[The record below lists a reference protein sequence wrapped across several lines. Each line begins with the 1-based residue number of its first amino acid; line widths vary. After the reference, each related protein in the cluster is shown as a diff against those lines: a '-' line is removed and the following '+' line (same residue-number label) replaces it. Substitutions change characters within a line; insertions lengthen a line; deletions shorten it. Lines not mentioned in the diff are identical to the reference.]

1 MASLSDA
8 EWEVMNILWS
18 AGELPLGEIRLRL
31 REAGLRW
38 AGNTVQTFLAR
49 LEKKGAVSVSRDG
62 LPYRYGAARPREYY
76 EREVLEDLKRRVFR
90 GSGLRMVSSFM
101 QLEPMSRE
109 DLAELRR
116 VIEESFGEE
125 DAP

>member
-1 MASLSDA
+1 MTGLSDA
-8 EWEVMNILWS
+8 EWEVMNVLWTGGDLTL
-18 AGELPLGEIRLRL
+18 AEIRERL
-31 REAGLRW
+31 RAAGSSW

-49 LEKKGAVSVSRDG
+49 LEKKGAVTVSRSG
-62 LPYRYGAARPREYY
+62 LPYRYGAAQPREHY
-76 EREVLEDLKRRVFR
+76 ERELLEDLKKRVFR

-101 QLEPMSRE
+101 QLEPLSRE

-116 VIEESFGEE
+116 VIDESFGEE

>member
-8 EWEVMNILWS
+8 EWEVMNVLWS
-18 AGELPLGEIRLRL
+18 AGELTLAEIRERL
-31 REAGLRW
+31 DGAGKRW

-49 LEKKGAVSVSRDG
+49 LEKKGAVAVSRSG
-62 LPYRYGAARPREYY
+62 LPYRYGAARPREHY
-76 EREVLEDLKRRVFR
+76 ERELLEDLKKRVFR

-101 QLEPMSRE
+101 QLEPLSRE

-116 VIEESFGEE
+116 VIDESFGEE

>member
-8 EWEVMNILWS
+8 EWEVMNVLWS
-18 AGELPLGEIRLRL
+18 ADELTLAEIRERL
-31 REAGLRW
+31 DGAGKRW

-49 LEKKGAVSVSRDG
+49 LEKKGAVAVSRSG
-62 LPYRYGAARPREYY
+62 LPYRYGAAQPREHY
-76 EREVLEDLKRRVFR
+76 ERELLEDLKKRVFR

-101 QLEPMSRE
+101 QLEPLSRE

-116 VIEESFGEE
+116 VIDESFGEE
-125 DAP
+125 DAL

>member
-8 EWEVMNILWS
+8 EWEVMNVLWT
-18 AGELPLGEIRLRL
+18 AGDLTLAEIREKLKL
-31 REAGLRW
+31 MGNRW

-49 LEKKGAVSVSRDG
+49 LEKKGAVVVSRGG
-62 LPYRYGAARPREYY
+62 LPYRYGAAKPREHY
-76 EREVLEDLKRRVFR
+76 EREVLEDLKKRVFP

-101 QLEPMSRE
+101 QLEPLSRE
-109 DLAELRR
+109 DLVELRR
-116 VIEESFGEE
+116 VIDESFGEE

>member
-1 MASLSDA
+1 MAGLSDA
-8 EWEVMNILWS
+8 EWEVMDILWTGGDLTL
-18 AGELPLGEIRLRL
+18 AEIRAQLRA
-31 REAGLRW
+31 AGNRW

-49 LEKKGAVSVSRDG
+49 LEKKGAVRVSRGG
-62 LPYRYGAARPREYY
+62 LPYRYGAARSREHY
-76 EREVLEDLKRRVFR
+76 ERELLEELKKRVFR

-101 QLEPMSRE
+101 QLEPLSRE

-116 VIEESFGEE
+116 AIDESVGEE

>member
-8 EWEVMNILWS
+8 EWEVMNVLWTG
-18 AGELPLGEIRLRL
+18 GEMTLGEVREKL
-31 REAGLRW
+31 RETGNRW
-38 AGNTVQTFLAR
+38 AGNTVQTFLTR
-49 LEKKGAVSVSRDG
+49 LEKKGAVEVSRG
-62 LPYRYGAARPREYY
+62 RLPYRYGAAKPREHY
-76 EREVLEDLKRRVFR
+76 EREVLEDLKQRVFR

-109 DLAELRR
+109 DLAALRR
-116 VIEESFGEE
+116 VIDESFGEE

>member
-8 EWEVMNILWS
+8 EWEVMNVLWS
-18 AGELPLGEIRLRL
+18 AGELTLAEIRERL
-31 REAGLRW
+31 EGTGKRW

-49 LEKKGAVSVSRDG
+49 LEKKGAVAVSRSG
-62 LPYRYGAARPREYY
+62 LPYRYGAAKPREHY
-76 EREVLEDLKRRVFR
+76 ERELLEDLKKRVFR

-101 QLEPMSRE
+101 QLEPLSRE

-116 VIEESFGEE
+116 VIDESFGEE

>member
-8 EWEVMNILWS
+8 EWEVMNFLWS
-18 AGELPLGEIRLRL
+18 ADELTLAEIRERL
-31 REAGLRW
+31 DGAGKRW

-49 LEKKGAVSVSRDG
+49 LEKKGAVAVSRSG
-62 LPYRYGAARPREYY
+62 LPYRYGAAQPREHY
-76 EREVLEDLKRRVFR
+76 ERELLEDLKKRVFR

-101 QLEPMSRE
+101 QLEPLSRE

-116 VIEESFGEE
+116 VIDESFGEE

>member
-8 EWEVMNILWS
+8 EWEVMNVLWS
-18 AGELPLGEIRLRL
+18 AGELTLAEIRGRL
-31 REAGLRW
+31 DGAGKRW

-49 LEKKGAVSVSRDG
+49 LEKKGAVAVSRSG
-62 LPYRYGAARPREYY
+62 LPYRYGASQPREHY
-76 EREVLEDLKRRVFR
+76 ERELLEDLKKRVFR

-101 QLEPMSRE
+101 QLEPLSRE

-116 VIEESFGEE
+116 VIDESFGEE

>member
-8 EWEVMNILWS
+8 EWEVMNVLWTGGDLTL
-18 AGELPLGEIRLRL
+18 AEIREKLKSM
-31 REAGLRW
+31 GKRW

-49 LEKKGAVSVSRDG
+49 LEKKGAVTVSRGG
-62 LPYRYGAARPREYY
+62 LPYRYGAAQPREHY
-76 EREVLEDLKRRVFR
+76 ERELLEDLKKRVFR

-101 QLEPMSRE
+101 QLEPLRRE

-116 VIEESFGEE
+116 VIDESFGEE
-125 DAP
+125 DTP

>member
-1 MASLSDA
+1 MTSLSDA
-8 EWEVMNILWS
+8 EWQVMNILWTG
-18 AGELPLGEIRLRL
+18 GEMTLAEIREKL
-31 REAGLRW
+31 RETGNRW

-49 LEKKGAVSVSRDG
+49 LEKKGAVGVSRG
-62 LPYRYGAARPREYY
+62 RLPYRYGAEKPREHY
-76 EREVLEDLKRRVFR
+76 EREVLEDLKQRVFR

-109 DLAELRR
+109 DLEALRR
-116 VIEESFGEE
+116 VIDERFGEE